1 MRGTLGRSLAP
12 CPVDGC
18 DFDLAVASANAAA
31 DPIRIRVGQPLGDAI
46 DESARENAAAREA
59 ALRTHLETHDVMDWM
74 RTVRRLEQE
83 LYTRAGAGVGRSA
96 SACGGALSGALSRP
110 VLVRCPLA
118 GPLEPQAREHVVVV
132 LA

>member
-1 MRGTLGRSLAP
+1 MPGILGRALAP

-18 DFDLAVASANAAA
+18 NFDLAAASANAAA
-31 DPIRIRVGQPLGDAI
+31 DPIRIRVGQPLGDAM

-83 LYTRAGAGVGRSA
+83 LYN
-96 SACGGALSGALSRP
+96 
-110 VLVRCPLA
+110 A
-118 GPLEPQAREHVVVV
+118 GPTGVRPHAPRRSVFDTSDQEA
-132 LA
+132 